1 MKINCPCDKSFEIE
15 HNAKINLDKEP
26 EILKKIADGSYLTFK
41 CPQCG
46 RNVRSEIKTRIEWPS
61 KKLILLFVPEADRIA
76 CLSSCTG
83 LKEINEKTKKAE
95 KIEYEKADETPVIGY
110 SELAERIAVVEAG
123 LDPHAM
129 EVLKFFILDSGKDIK
144 GKKIKIFFHS
154 INDDGSFE
162 FYVYGLKEDQVA
174 VMKIPVKL
182 YNSICQDIKNKKKS
196 EIFTAVY
203 LGNYLSYQ
211 NIFTEGRDS

>member
-1 MKINCPCDKSFEIE
+1 MKIHCPCDKSFEIE
-15 HNAKINLDKEP
+15 HNYTVNLDKEP

-61 KKLILLFVPEADRIA
+61 KKIVLLFVPEADRIA
-76 CLSSCTG
+76 CLSSCSG
-83 LKEINEKTKKAE
+83 LKEINENTKKE
-95 KIEYEKADETPVIGY
+95 KKIEYEKSDETPVIGY
-110 SELAERIAVVEAG
+110 AELAERLAVIEAG

-129 EVLKFFILDSGKDIK
+129 EVVKFFVLDSGKDIK
-144 GKKIKIFFHS
+144 GKKIKMFFHVVTKT
-154 INDDGSFE
+154 GSFE

-174 VMKIPVKL
+174 VMNIPVKI
-182 YNSICQDIKNKKKS
+182 YDSVCADIKNKKKS
-196 EIFTAVY
+196 EVFKAVY

-211 NIFTEGRDS
+211 NIFTEGRD

>member
-1 MKINCPCDKSFEIE
+1 MKIHCPCDASFEIE
-15 HNAKINLDKEP
+15 HHAKINLEKEP

-46 RNVRSEIKTRIEWPS
+46 RKVRSEIKTRIEWPS

-76 CLSSCTG
+76 CLSSCSG
-83 LKEINEKTKKAE
+83 LKEINEKTKKTE

-110 SELAERIAVVEAG
+110 SELAERLAVVEAG

-144 GKKIKIFFHS
+144 GKKIKIFF
-154 INDDGSFE
+154 F
-162 FYVYGLKEDQVA
+162 
-174 VMKIPVKL
+174 
-182 YNSICQDIKNKKKS
+182 
-196 EIFTAVY
+196 IFC
-203 LGNYLSYQ
+203 L
-211 NIFTEGRDS
+211 II